1 MPKEAKSKESKVK
14 KTKTAKNN
22 KNFFKDTKAELKKV
36 IWPTSKQL
44 VNNTLAVITI
54 VLLVGV
60 IVFVLDVCFE
70 KISALGVNGLKS
82 IASNTINSTD
92 TENTES
98 ENTEQ
103 EVTSSE
109 KNTTESTEDQTV
121 ENDE

>member
-60 IVFVLDVCFE
+60 IVFALDVCFE
-70 KISALGVNGLKS
+70 KISALWVNGLKS

-103 EVTSSE
+103 EVTSNE